1 MRSRVSSGGGVSWT
15 PGLQAQLAAA
25 TPMFT
30 PLSAALGPSA
40 DGTTPRALHPAAAA
54 AAAGSVA
61 AFEGQQHALSST
73 LGALQAA
80 SQKGANR

>member
-1 MRSRVSSGGGVSWT
+1 MSSGGGVSWT

-30 PLSAALGPSA
+30 PASAAPGPS
-40 DGTTPRALHPAAAA
+40 GRVPNPHTILPAATP
-54 AAAGSVA
+54 GSVA
-61 AFEGQQHALSST
+61 AFEGQQHALGSM